1 MFPSSTTLARVRA
14 SVIAALLVSAA
25 AACAPAFDPSGP
37 CTADGRAPG
46 AYPELEALVPRDL
59 AGEAP
64 TRVDSGR
71 SCTPAA
77 LGSLVTHGVSELRFA
92 GSTWERGP
100 NSGVSTA
107 VFDAPDLRAEWI
119 HEFYRLGAEAGRNT
133 ENVTPSEVVV
143 DGVKAFRL
151 DTLNGESYQTV
162 IDWQDGDRVRV
173 VLVASFIREVDSKAA
188 HDRIVEAAIAASSA
202 AQDNR

>member
-1 MFPSSTTLARVRA
+1 MSPVSTGLARVRA
-14 SVIAALLVSAA
+14 SVIALILVIAA

-37 CTADGRAPG
+37 CTTDGRAPG
-46 AYPELEALVPRDL
+46 AYPELEALVPREL
-59 AGEAP
+59 GGESP

-100 NSGVSTA
+100 NSGITAA
-107 VFDAPDLRAEWI
+107 VFEAPDLTAEWV
-119 HEFYRLGAEAGRNT
+119 HEFFRTGAEAGRNT
-133 ENVTPSEVVV
+133 ENVTASEVAV
-143 DGVKAFRL
+143 DGVNAFRL

-173 VLVASFIREVDSKAA
+173 VLVGSFIREVNSKAA
-188 HDRIVEAAIAASSA
+188 HDRIVEAAAAAAMA

>member
-1 MFPSSTTLARVRA
+1 MLPSLKAGRRLRA
-14 SVIAALLVSAA
+14 SVIALVLTAVSAA
-25 AACAPAFDPSGP
+25 CAANFDPSGP

-46 AYPELEALVPRDL
+46 AYPDLEALVPRDL
-59 AGEAP
+59 GGQAP

-77 LGSLVTHGVSELRFA
+77 LGSLATHGVVELRYA

-100 NSGVSTA
+100 NSGVTSA
-107 VFDAPDLRAEWI
+107 VFEAPDLTAEWV

-133 ENVTPSEVVV
+133 EEVSSQMV
-143 DGVKAFRL
+143 DVGGGTGYRV

-162 IDWQDGDRVRV
+162 VNWQDGDMVRV
-173 VLVASFIREVDSKAA
+173 VLVGSFIREVTSRAE
-188 HDRIVEAAIAASSA
+188 HDRLVFSAVDDALA